1 MKSDMSGVR
10 TIPKLMELQQ
20 ECLAQH
26 QGDDL
31 SSSDE
36 SDNEDIDA
44 SAIPG
49 LLSIVN
55 PAGLTQSA
63 TTRDV
68 PVAPAIDHI
77 AAQNQLQL
85 HDQPQ
90 TSDEEISTDGSN
102 SDEDDGFVEHYSMT
116 AEDLK
121 AAKKAHKKAVKEANR
136 EKRKHKMPKH
146 IKKKKMNSH
155 KKK

>member
-1 MKSDMSGVR
+1 MSGAR

-20 ECLAQH
+20 ECFAQH
-26 QGDDL
+26 HGDDL
-31 SSSDE
+31 PSSDE

-55 PAGLTQSA
+55 PAMLTENA
-63 TTRDV
+63 TTGDV
-68 PVAPAIDHI
+68 PVAPALDHI

-85 HDQPQ
+85 HDDPQ
-90 TSDEEISTDGSN
+90 TSAEEHSTDGSS
-102 SDEDDGFVEHYSMT
+102 SDEHESFVEHASMS
-116 AEDLK
+116 AEELK